1 MQQPEPVSP
10 YAQTPSLELTEAAA
24 DRAPEVQPVAE
35 PEAPPLPPAAVPP
48 ETARPPDIGVPRAPG
63 RFETDAEIGVH
74 SKLYDAPQKRREF
87 MVYLPAGWKREV
99 QAPLLVLCH
108 GCRQTPQEFAK
119 GTRITEL
126 ADELGCVV
134 LLPRQTRLAN
144 PWRCWS
150 WFDQATANGGGETEI
165 VAAQIRL
172 MRKRFRTDP
181 RRVVAVGIS
190 AGAAMAAS
198 LGIHFPRQVRAVVSH
213 SGVACGAASSA
224 MSAGDVML
232 RGPNTDIEAVA
243 TLARTKAGRAL
254 PVPLLAIHG
263 EADNVISPANSIALV
278 RQYLRFNGHP
288 AVAVEGGAT
297 PDLPVADDTL
307 AATTAEGRAV
317 TTREW
322 RIDGRLIVRHVSVA
336 GLGHA
341 WSGGDDTVA
350 FNDRHAP
357 DASLL
362 AGEFLSET
370 LPQSPAAG
378 Q

>member
-1 MQQPEPVSP
+1 MARRLGRARWNRDRKAAAPEVPFESLPSTGGTPLPEPV
-10 YAQTPSLELTEAAA
+10 
-24 DRAPEVQPVAE
+24 R
-35 PEAPPLPPAAVPP
+35 PP
-48 ETARPPDIGVPRAPG
+48 EIVVPRSPG

-87 MVYLPAGWKREV
+87 LVYLPAGWKKEV

-126 ADELGCVV
+126 ADQLGCIV

-144 PWRCWS
+144 PWRCWC
-150 WFDQATANGGGETEI
+150 WFDQATASGGGETEI

-172 MRKRFRTDP
+172 IRRRFRTDP

-190 AGAAMAAS
+190 AGAALAAA
-198 LGIHFPRQVRAVVSH
+198 LGIHFPRQVRAVATH
-213 SGVACGAASSA
+213 SGVACGAAISNL
-224 MSAGDVML
+224 SAGDVML
-232 RGPNTDIEAVA
+232 RGPNTDVEAIA
-243 TLARTKAGRAL
+243 AQARAKAGHAL

-263 EADNVISPANSIALV
+263 EADTVISPANSIALV

-288 AVAVEGGAT
+288 AVAGETGAAA
-297 PDLPVADDTL
+297 DLPPADDTF
-307 AATTAEGRAV
+307 AVATTDGRDV

-322 RIDGRLIVRHVSVA
+322 HIDRRLAVRYVSVA

-341 WSGGDDTVA
+341 WSGGDDA
-350 FNDRHAP
+350 LSYNDRHAP
-357 DASLL
+357 DASMLV
-362 AGEFLSET
+362 GEFLNEI
-370 LPQSPAAG
+370 LLQAPAAEH
-378 Q
+378 